1 MVPPC
6 PLANSSFLRLESRQQ
21 EDEYTASLSHI
32 IKRDFFPT
40 LPRLAATN
48 AYLTALESQDSQ
60 ALASSIRHLSSLSS
74 DAAGSSTPRVE
85 RERRRREA
93 ELAEYNGTPYISRT
107 PFGGADLETPLPGY
121 RQREQDE
128 RDEQEIKRR
137 KIDTSR
143 GLDVGRMS
151 S

>member
-1 MVPPC
+1 M
-6 PLANSSFLRLESRQQ
+6 
-21 EDEYTASLSHI
+21 
-32 IKRDFFPT
+32 
-40 LPRLAATN
+40 
-48 AYLTALESQDSQ
+48 
-60 ALASSIRHLSSLSS
+60 
-74 DAAGSSTPRVE
+74 E

-143 GLDVGRMS
+143 GLDVGRPLSENTLS
-151 S
+151 SSSEPLIDRCQRLVLLW

>member
-1 MVPPC
+1 M
-6 PLANSSFLRLESRQQ
+6 
-21 EDEYTASLSHI
+21 
-32 IKRDFFPT
+32 
-40 LPRLAATN
+40 
-48 AYLTALESQDSQ
+48 
-60 ALASSIRHLSSLSS
+60 
-74 DAAGSSTPRVE
+74 E

-143 GLDVGRMS
+143 GLDVSLRPPLSFGS
-151 S
+151 SDQRRSR